1 MGPHVF
7 PAHTVQEAYEL
18 VLAEDLVA
26 DMLLADAYLVN
37 QRSTLFMGEFL
48 AAKTVPRFTWI
59 LLITSRR
66 GPSRGSASAASAAA
80 SAPAIAFSFFFRT
93 GLGFGRWSSGN
104 AFTEVS
110 SVGGRRFGGRRFGGR
125 RFGGRR
131 FGGRRFGGRRFGGR
145 RFGGRSFLGNNML
158 NP

>member
-26 DMLLADAYLVN
+26 DMLLADAYLLN

-66 GPSRGSASAASAAA
+66 GPSRG
-80 SAPAIAFSFFFRT
+80 
-93 GLGFGRWSSGN
+93 
-104 AFTEVS
+104 
-110 SVGGRRFGGRRFGGR
+110 FGGRRFGGR

-131 FGGRRFGGRRFGGR
+131 FGGRRFGVVT
-145 RFGGRSFLGNNML
+145 
-158 NP
+158 